1 MKRMSMI
8 LLSAGALVAAI
19 TGTALAGGNDDATPA
34 QGTSSAPTA
43 TATVPGTSTETPTPV
58 PTADVT
64 VSPTATASAGPA
76 VSSGRAG
83 EIALA
88 HVGGGTITEIES
100 EVEHGR
106 TAWSVKILKN
116 GSRYKVYVDRS
127 NGEITRAEGKSD
139 DDGADDRRSGD
150 DDKGRSGDDNGRGDD
165 DRAGSDD
172 HGGHHSDD
180 EADDRSGG
188 SDD

>member
-1 MKRMSMI
+1 MKRTSMI

-19 TGTALAGGNDDATPA
+19 TGTALAGGNRDATPT
-34 QGTSSAPTA
+34 QSTSSAP
-43 TATVPGTSTETPTPV
+43 TVPGTSTEMPTPDA
-58 PTADVT
+58 TADVT
-64 VSPTATASAGPA
+64 VSPTASATAGPT

-127 NGEITRAEGKSD
+127 NGEITRAEGSSD
-139 DDGADDRRSGD
+139 DDGADDRNTGD
-150 DDKGRSGDDNGRGDD
+150 DDKGRSSSDDNGRGDD

>member
-1 MKRMSMI
+1 MKRTSVI

-19 TGTALAGGNDDATPA
+19 TGTALAGGNQDATPTRSA
-34 QGTSSAPTA
+34 SSAPTA
-43 TATVPGTSTETPTPV
+43 TASGTATEIPTPSPTADV
-58 PTADVT
+58 TADVT
-64 VSPTATASAGPA
+64 VSPTTPANAAAS

-106 TAWSVKILKN
+106 TAWSVKILRN

-127 NGEITRAEGKSD
+127 NGQITRAERKSD
-139 DDGADDRRSGD
+139 DDGPDDHHRG
-150 DDKGRSGDDNGRGDD
+150 GDD
-165 DRAGSDD
+165 DRSGSED
-172 HGGHHSDD
+172 HGGHHGDG
-180 EADDRSGG
+180 ADDHRGG